1 MKLRYKV
8 MLLMV
13 ALVGGYASAQ
23 QGVTKPQTVSRPS
36 GFRFFNNRLTIKPHV
51 SLTYTYDSNVDA
63 DSSEVDDSV
72 FAAKPAVDFEWHGT
86 KWLLV
91 GDVWYRHRYLCQYN
105 EQMGENSFGEA
116 LRYMYVSTSQDRTG
130 WTLMLSERY
139 ANIDQSDEM
148 NFGGD
153 GRGVWRNRQTFDTAG
168 VVERRFADKWHLSV
182 QGQYSWLDYEN
193 DRGSYAPLF
202 GWHQYSVGSQFGYM
216 ASKWTDL
223 LVSAGYSLY
232 DQDLS
237 GNLYKT
243 SRNYNDRSESYS
255 LMAGVGTRANERI
268 HYRALMG
275 ASWFDYGGGNST
287 DCGRTYSLSGNWRI
301 HRHLNFTVLGTSYY
315 QPSDQYVGQASKV
328 YTLSGGLS
336 YLTLGDRLNLSLNI
350 AWRFDETCYSDEW
363 YNSSQNY
370 DREIFST
377 RRAADYLLNR
387 WTSVFAHLIWDSQ
400 STDGYNPYYEYD
412 RVRAVFGVRLHY

>member
-91 GDVWYRHRYLCQYN
+91 GDVWYRHRYFCQYN

-287 DCGRTYSLSGNWRI
+287 DCGWTYSLSGNWRI

-377 RRAADYLLNR
+377 RLAADYLLNR